1 MNNLFRQLQ
10 NLPNSSQK
18 LPTSNN
24 LKALMNSS
32 DPQSFIQNMIQNNP
46 QAQNLIKMLQSSGL
60 SPKQFFY
67 QIAQQKGIDPEQF
80 LNSLK

>member
-1 MNNLFRQLQ
+1 
-10 NLPNSSQK
+10 
-18 LPTSNN
+18 
-24 LKALMNSS
+24 MNSS

-67 QIAQQKGIDPEQF
+67 QMAQQKGIDPEQF
-80 LNSLK
+80 LNLLK